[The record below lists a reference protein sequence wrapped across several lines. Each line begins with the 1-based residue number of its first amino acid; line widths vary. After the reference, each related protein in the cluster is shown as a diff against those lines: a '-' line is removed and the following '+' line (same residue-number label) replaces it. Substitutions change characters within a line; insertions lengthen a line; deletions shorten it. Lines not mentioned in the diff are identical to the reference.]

1 MIKNTDRLTDNGFA
15 RSSNK
20 VIGLVFALALFNVS
34 SLSAQDAP
42 PAQGAAAFDTLDA
55 NGDGKL
61 SFDEFSVRE
70 RTIIDRLDSDENGV
84 LTLDEF
90 LNARPPRP
98 GVRDPKNPSMRPAQ
112 RGERAPQPSVE
123 KQTQKEGDR
132 KPRAEKMAERRAM
145 MQQKIEARFIAADTN
160 GDQLVTAAE
169 WMEANFLA
177 LDADNNGALTKAEF
191 ATRGDSRDGAHKQR

>member
-1 MIKNTDRLTDNGFA
+1 MINNTDRLTDNGFA

-20 VIGLVFALALFNVS
+20 VIGLTLALALFNVS
-34 SLSAQDAP
+34 SLYAQDAP
-42 PAQGAAAFDTLDA
+42 PTQRAAAFDTLDA
-55 NGDGKL
+55 NGDGNI

-90 LNARPPRP
+90 LNARPSRP
-98 GVRDPKNPSMRPAQ
+98 GVRGPKDPSNRPAQ

-123 KQTQKEGDR
+123 KQTQKERDR

-145 MQQKIEARFIAADTN
+145 MQQRIEARFIAADTN

-191 ATRGDSRDGAHKQR
+191 ATRGDARDGAHKQR